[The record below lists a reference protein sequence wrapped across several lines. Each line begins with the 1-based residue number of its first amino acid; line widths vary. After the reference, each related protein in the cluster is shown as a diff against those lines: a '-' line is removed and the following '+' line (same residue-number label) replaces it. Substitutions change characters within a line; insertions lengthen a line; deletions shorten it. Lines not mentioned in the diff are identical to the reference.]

1 MIPVRARRGKVRMT
15 VARQHIL
22 FALNN
27 QFRVCESVVIAG
39 VVDVEM
45 SADESIDVGRVQAHP
60 L

>member
-1 MIPVRARRGKVRMT
+1 
-15 VARQHIL
+15 
-22 FALNN
+22 
-27 QFRVCESVVIAG
+27 VIAG

>member
-1 MIPVRARRGKVRMT
+1 V
-15 VARQHIL
+15 
-22 FALNN
+22 FALND